1 MSDKMIAGLDNDGMR
16 VLDAAAWIADNNLN
30 GRIDLI
36 RHGDELQV
44 VGTDCYVLVSSLVSC
59 QFDSW
64 PDGECVSLSNFYR
77 EAGAIRKL
85 LKRVEKYT
93 SQTVVLTVEDDGADG
108 RILQVET
115 IDTIDVSWSCF
126 SMKVRFKLLPARR
139 IDLGKFED
147 MIDCQPEGHVSMS
160 ESTLEMIGKLVK
172 KVSGYGSIWTFNDRG
187 PLHAFDIRRNDG
199 KTYIIAMPVRTE

>member
-16 VLDAAAWIADNNLN
+16 VLDAAAWIADNNFN

-59 QFDSW
+59 QFGSW
-64 PDGECVSLSNFYR
+64 PDGECVSFSNFNR
-77 EAGAIRKL
+77 EAHAIRKL

-108 RILQVET
+108 RMLRVET
-115 IDTIDVSWSCF
+115 TDVSWSCF
-126 SMKVRFKLLPARR
+126 SMKVSFKLLPAKR
-139 IDLGKFED
+139 LNLEKFED
-147 MIDCQPEGHVSMS
+147 VIDCQPEGHVSMS
-160 ESTLEMIGKLVK
+160 DSTLKMIGKLVK
-172 KVSGYGSIWTFNDRG
+172 KVSGYGSTWTFNDRG
-187 PLHAFDIRRNDG
+187 PLHAFDIRRSDG
-199 KTYIIAMPVRTE
+199 KAYIIAMPVRAGDNE